1 MLLKRLSVYFCPLLI
16 FLGLELMFFQIK
28 IIPACL
34 IFIFIILLIFLKF
47 LIREKIFSL
56 NFFYLSILPF
66 LLIFLAIG
74 WLFILNEDWL
84 RHLIIFILV
93 FILGLYLENI
103 YLFFY
108 YPAFYQ
114 IESLENFSAF
124 LNLLIFFLLA
134 INLNTLNVFL
144 NFQIWLLSLIL
155 VAFLSLLILQS
166 FWANKLKT
174 KIRFIYL
181 LILNIIILE
190 IFWGLFFLPTNFYVN
205 SLILTIFFYFSW
217 GIFKSKLKEKL
228 DKRSLQRYLIIS
240 IILLLLAIMT
250 SSWI

>member
-1 MLLKRLSVYFCPLLI
+1 
-16 FLGLELMFFQIK
+16 
-28 IIPACL
+28 
-34 IFIFIILLIFLKF
+34 
-47 LIREKIFSL
+47 
-56 NFFYLSILPF
+56 
-66 LLIFLAIG
+66 
-74 WLFILNEDWL
+74 
-84 RHLIIFILV
+84 
-93 FILGLYLENI
+93 
-103 YLFFY
+103 
-108 YPAFYQ
+108 
-114 IESLENFSAF
+114 
-124 LNLLIFFLLA
+124 
-134 INLNTLNVFL
+134 LNVFL